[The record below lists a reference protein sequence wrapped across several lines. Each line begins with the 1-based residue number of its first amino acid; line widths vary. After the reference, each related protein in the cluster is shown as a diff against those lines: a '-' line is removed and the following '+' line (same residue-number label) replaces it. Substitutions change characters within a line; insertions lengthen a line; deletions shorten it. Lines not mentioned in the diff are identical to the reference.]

1 MKKNLIKGFI
11 ITSFVLVGAFTLS
24 LTSVNASSVYD
35 QLSSDVDT
43 EVVTETT
50 TLTLEQMLVYAI
62 QDEYLAQAEYNA
74 IIAAYGEVRP
84 FTNIVEAEQ
93 THIDLLLTLFVAYG
107 IEVPANTASDYVVLP
122 DSLTSAIAT
131 GVDAETAN
139 IAMYQAFLAQ
149 GDLPDDVVSA
159 FTYLISASETHLQA
173 FSRDRYSCL
182 GTDMMNQFKNAIG
195 NRNQK
200 GSGTANQYKGSN
212 GSGSGNA
219 YKGSNGTGS
228 SNQFSGSLSNDGIC
242 PNL

>member
-11 ITSFVLVGAFTLS
+11 ITGLVLVSAFTLT
-24 LTSVNASSVYD
+24 LTGVNAASVYD
-35 QLSSDVDT
+35 EMSSETDT
-43 EVVTETT
+43 EIVTSSSTY
-50 TLTLEQMLVYAI
+50 TLEEMLVYAI

-74 IIAAYGEVRP
+74 IIAEYGEVRP

-93 THIDLLLTLFVAYG
+93 THIDLLLTLFAAYG
-107 IEVPANTASDYVVLP
+107 IEVPANTAIDYVVLP
-122 DSLTSAIAT
+122 DSITSAIAT

-139 IAMYQAFLAQ
+139 IAMYQTFLAQ

-159 FTYLISASETHLQA
+159 FTYLISASETHLAA

-182 GTDMMNQFKNAIG
+182 GTDMMNQFRNALG
-195 NRNQK
+195 NRNQN
-200 GSGTANQYKGSN
+200 GSGNQYKGTN

-219 YKGSNGTGS
+219 YKGSKGSGTG
-228 SNQFSGSLSNDGIC
+228 NQYSGSLGFDGVC